1 MSAYHSI
8 FRKTLHKVDRNGKTE
23 YEDTAKYRR
32 FKYPFHTLPLVHI
45 HVNPCLM
52 IISAWHTINK
62 LPPVSVWTPEQL
74 VITQKIRRIVNFW
87 LGPAPDDFQADPS
100 VDRPMADPGE
110 VHGDED
116 HHEDTL
122 DVPLGLVP
130 NFSTHEP
137 TYLRLHRAQTD
148 RPANDALNAVAGPST
163 LPYTR
168 GETTNTENAAAP
180 SSQSATQE
188 SSNTENPQRSK
199 RKLPV
204 VSDGNDG
211 NTVTHASKRARNR

>member
-1 MSAYHSI
+1 
-8 FRKTLHKVDRNGKTE
+8 
-23 YEDTAKYRR
+23 
-32 FKYPFHTLPLVHI
+32 
-45 HVNPCLM
+45 M

-122 DVPLGLVP
+122 DVPLG
-130 NFSTHEP
+130 
-137 TYLRLHRAQTD
+137 AQTD

-163 LPYTR
+163 FPYTR

-204 VSDGNDG
+204 ASDGNDG